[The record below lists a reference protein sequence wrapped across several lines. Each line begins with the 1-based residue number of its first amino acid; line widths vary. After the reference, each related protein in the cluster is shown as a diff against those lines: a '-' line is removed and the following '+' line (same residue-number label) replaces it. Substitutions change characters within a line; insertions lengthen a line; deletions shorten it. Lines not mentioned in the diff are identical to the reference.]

1 MVVPALVLIHVLY
14 PFVGATCF
22 RFHWSQGS
30 ASVATPSVV
39 GPVPPS
45 AGPSSEDARLSSAGP
60 PPRVASSPVGLGSA
74 DAPTFSASL

>member
-1 MVVPALVLIHVLY
+1 MEAPPVSAST
-14 PFVGATCF
+14 G
-22 RFHWSQGS
+22 SQGS

-60 PPRVASSPVGLGSA
+60 PPRVASSP
-74 DAPTFSASL
+74 